1 MHISKLSSIV
11 NAHALITL
19 PSDPEIKITN
29 WDYMDEWKMG
39 IIKKKEN
46 ARIMW
51 VFIARTACISW
62 FGDSLLIPVCI
73 IKPDS
78 MYTQHALAIPAG

>member
-19 PSDPEIKITN
+19 PSYPEIKITD
-29 WDYMDEWKMG
+29 WDYADEWKTG

-46 ARIMW
+46 ARIVR
-51 VFIARTACISW
+51 VFIARTACRPW

-73 IKPDS
+73 IKLGS

>member
-19 PSDPEIKITN
+19 PSDPEIKITD

-39 IIKKKEN
+39 IIKK
-46 ARIMW
+46 RMP
-51 VFIARTACISW
+51 
-62 FGDSLLIPVCI
+62 G
-73 IKPDS
+73 
-78 MYTQHALAIPAG
+78 